1 MRKILLLVISFI
13 GLIFLLP
20 DSAHAIPGPPQNLR
34 ANPFCGGPNNETS
47 RIRFEWTYSTAESN
61 NYYWK
66 FNATGISETRITS
79 SPYTIDVSK
88 SQEGQTI
95 SWTLSKCDKDGGF
108 DHGCSDQTAGFTP
121 GPDVVAADCS
131 TTNPQPATPQSCP
144 RCASGFTWSNAAD
157 LCVKGNER
165 RDPVSRVDCSA
176 QGTRCVAGEG
186 RCTTPD
192 SERDWCANRDPR
204 CPASTH
210 DCKLVRGSGNV
221 CGNGDGINPICNHY
235 KGDPR
240 NTETQQTYCAYPKGY
255 PPPSSCNANGETC
268 SGNAGSQG
276 SCCDNLICDKNGRD
290 ASVGTCKDAPS
301 EFGDSCYKCKENH
314 TWDGE
319 KCVNASGNEVL
330 PESKG
335 YCSSGNNLKCV
346 QGKGCISTNTYA
358 ENEPLSL
365 PCAKNGQSYS
375 DAKGCT
381 RIKTALGFVRTD
393 SNGFTKWLL
402 GFVLSI
408 AGGIVI
414 IIIIVAGYKL
424 MTSQGDPEKIKNARD
439 QLTAAIIG
447 LLFIIFSLAILELIT
462 RDILGLPG
470 FGS

>member
-1 MRKILLLVISFI
+1 MKKILA
-13 GLIFLLP
+13 LIILFFAFAFLLP
-20 DSAHAIPGPPQNLR
+20 KAAHAIPNPPQNLR
-34 ANPFCGGPNNETS
+34 ANPFCGGPSNETS
-47 RIRFEWTYSTAESN
+47 RIRFEWTYSTADSN
-61 NYYWK
+61 NYFWK

-79 SPYTIDVSK
+79 SPYTVDIAK

-95 SWTLSKCDKDGGF
+95 NWTLSKCDISDGF
-108 DHGCSDQTAGFTP
+108 DHGCSDQNGGPTS

-157 LCVKGNER
+157 LCVKGTER

-192 SERDWCANRDPR
+192 SERDWCANRNPD
-204 CPASTH
+204 CPVSTH
-210 DCKLVRGSGNV
+210 DCKEVQGIGNV
-221 CGNGDGINPICNHY
+221 CGSGPGPRCNNR
-235 KGDPR
+235 KGDEIR
-240 NTETQQTYCAYPKGY
+240 TYCAYPKGY

-290 ASVGTCKDAPS
+290 ALVGTCKDAPTD
-301 EFGDSCYKCKENH
+301 FGDSCYKCKENH

-319 KCVNASGNEVL
+319 KCVNAAGNEAL
-330 PESKG
+330 PESKN
-335 YCSSGNNLKCV
+335 YCSSGDNLKCV
-346 QGKGCISTNTYA
+346 QGKGCISTNVYA
-358 ENEPLSL
+358 KNDPLSL
-365 PCAKNGQSYS
+365 PCEKNGSSYS
-375 DAKGCT
+375 SNKGC
-381 RIKTALGFVRTD
+381 IKIRTALGNVRTD
-393 SNGFTKWLL
+393 STGFTRWML

-408 AGGIVI
+408 SGGIVI

-424 MTSQGDPEKIKNARD
+424 MTSQGNPDRVKNARD
-439 QLTAAIIG
+439 QLTAAIVG
-447 LLFIIFSLAILELIT
+447 LLFIIFSLALLELIT